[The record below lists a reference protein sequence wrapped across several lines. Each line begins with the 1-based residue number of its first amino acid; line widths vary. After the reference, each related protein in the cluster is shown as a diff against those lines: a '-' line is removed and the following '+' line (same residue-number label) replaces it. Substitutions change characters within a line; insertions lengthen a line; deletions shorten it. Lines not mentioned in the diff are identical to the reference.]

1 MPEKFVEAEMLSQFN
16 TLAAIVPPG
25 EGREARLRQAISA
38 ALEQID
44 G

>member
-1 MPEKFVEAEMLSQFN
+1 MLSQFN
-16 TLAAIVPPG
+16 TLAAVVPPG
-25 EGREARLRQAISA
+25 EDSEAKLRQAISA